1 MPKRILQGTCVSDK
15 GEKTCVVLI
24 ERKIT
29 HPVYGK
35 IMRRS
40 KKYHAHDETNV
51 IKAGDEVRIEECAPL
66 SKLKT
71 WKVLEKV
78 G

>member
-1 MPKRILQGTCVSDK
+1 MTHADATRGAACLADLRARETLDK
-15 GEKTCVVLI
+15 GQVSTPWLQF
-24 ERKIT
+24 
-29 HPVYGK
+29 
-35 IMRRS
+35 
-40 KKYHAHDETNV
+40 
-51 IKAGDEVRIEECAPL
+51 GDTVRIEECAPL